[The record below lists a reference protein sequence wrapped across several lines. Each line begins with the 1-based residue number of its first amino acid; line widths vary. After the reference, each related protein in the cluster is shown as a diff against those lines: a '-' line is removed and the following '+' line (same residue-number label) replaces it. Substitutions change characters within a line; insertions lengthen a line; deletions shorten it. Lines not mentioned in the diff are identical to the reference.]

1 MEYKECEG
9 CNMLTLYDDVT
20 ICPMC
25 LWEQESCDAI
35 ANKESHKVN
44 TSIT

>member
-25 LWEQESCDAI
+25 LWEQESCDNQNA
-35 ANKESHKVN
+35 KELDKFVD
-44 TSIT
+44 